1 MSTWGWISR
10 SKENVALRL
19 YVAHAEKVSAVVEHA
34 VEALRAYARGG
45 AEKLDEEWRAVFNL
59 EREADNVKRR
69 ILEELSRGLLHPIDR
84 EEVVRLVI
92 TSDDIASKA
101 KAWTR
106 RLKYASVEGVSCELI
121 GKVVEMASEVLTA
134 TRLIVEASRKLLEDD
149 RTRVLKIADE
159 IERLEEKV
167 DEVRAEMLEKV
178 LSYCREAR
186 VPACLLAKEIVDIV
200 EEAADDCEDVADVL
214 RSIVLLR

>member
-10 SKENVALRL
+10 SKENVALKL
-19 YVAHAEKVSAVVEHA
+19 YLTHAEKVSAIVEHA
-34 VEALRAYARGG
+34 VEALKAYSSRN

-59 EREADNVKRR
+59 EREADDIKRK
-69 ILEELSRGLLHPIDR
+69 ILEELSRGLIHPIDR

-106 RLKYASVEGVSCELI
+106 RLKYAFGEGVSFELVERI
-121 GKVVEMASEVLTA
+121 LEMASEVLRA
-134 TRLIVEASRKLLEDD
+134 TRLIVEASRGLLEDD
-149 RTRVLKIADE
+149 RTRVLKIADD

-167 DEVRAEMLEKV
+167 DEIRAEILGKV
-178 LSYCREAR
+178 LSYCRDAS
-186 VPACLLAKEIVDIV
+186 VPACILVKEIVDII
-200 EEAADDCEDVADVL
+200 EDAADDCEDVADVL
-214 RSIVLLR
+214 RSVVLLR